1 VAPQKRKALW
11 TEKKSTHELK
21 AIRGPVS
28 HFCHPG
34 FNEEKLV
41 SLAIRSIRAEMVGRP
56 NEYEILVVDNASTDR
71 TADVALEHGARVVE
85 ELKRGIV
92 TARHAG
98 YRHARYD
105 LLANIDADNTIPS
118 GWLDK
123 ALAAMDPATV
133 VVTGPLVYPEFSRL
147 LQIFTRV
154 FYFFG
159 RLSHHAVGTMV
170 QGGNFIVRKSALD
183 AVGGYNTEIAF
194 FGEDTDFAVRIARVG
209 NVKLVPKM
217 WVYSSARRFQVEGV
231 VLTTWRYI
239 LNYLTVTFLGKPV
252 TTEYQN
258 IRP

>member
-1 VAPQKRKALW
+1 MNSKQSADPAVTFIIPA
-11 TEKKSTHELK
+11 
-21 AIRGPVS
+21 
-28 HFCHPG
+28 

-41 SLAIRSIRAEMVGRP
+41 SFVIRSIRAEMAGRP
-56 NEYEILVVDNASTDR
+56 NVYEILVVDNASTDR
-71 TADVALEHGARVVE
+71 TAEMALEQGARVVQE
-85 ELKRGIV
+85 PKRGIV
-92 TARHAG
+92 TARQAG

-105 LLANIDADNTIPS
+105 LLANIDADNTIPA
-118 GWLDK
+118 GWLDN
-123 ALAAMDPATV
+123 ALAALDPATV
-133 VVTGPLVYPEFSRL
+133 VVTGPLVYPEFSRP

-154 FYFFG
+154 FYVLG
-159 RLSHHAVGTMV
+159 RLSHHALGTMV

-194 FGEDTDFAVRIARVG
+194 FGEDTDFAVRIAKVG
-209 NVKLVPKM
+209 KVKLVPKM

-252 TTEYQN
+252 TTEYQD